1 LPAPGASGASS
12 PFFDVERFRSEP
24 RRLAVVQAAA
34 RPTLV
39 LGSTQRPGV
48 VSDAAAGAAG
58 VVVERRRGGGG
69 AVLLQPGDHLWL
81 DAWIPRADPLWLMDV
96 AVAAGWVGSWWSAAL
111 REVGVVHELHV
122 HSGKSEPGPL
132 GDLVCFAG
140 RGPGEVFAGERKL
153 VGLSQWRAREG
164 ALFSSCVYTRWAPA
178 GLADLLVAGEAEG
191 GAEDRGGGVGLVDA
205 LGGVAVG
212 LADVLPGSSD
222 GLTSLRDSLLRSFA
236 LLA

>member
-1 LPAPGASGASS
+1 
-12 PFFDVERFRSEP
+12 VVR
-24 RRLAVVQAAA
+24 AVA

-39 LGSTQRPGV
+39 LGSTQAPGV
-48 VSDAAAGAAG
+48 VSADAAAAG

-81 DAWIPRADPLWLMDV
+81 DAWVPRGDPLWLTDV
-96 AVAAGWVGSWWSAAL
+96 AVAAEWVGSWWSAAL
-111 REVGVVHELHV
+111 REVGVVAELRV
-122 HSGKSEPGPL
+122 HAGKSEPGPL

-140 RGPGEVFAGERKL
+140 HGPGEVFAGERKL

-164 ALFSSCVYTRWAPA
+164 ALFSSCVYTRWAPVP
-178 GLADLLVAGEAEG
+178 LADLLVA
-191 GAEDRGGGVGLVDA
+191 DDDGGGGDGLGGGGLADA

-212 LADVLPGSSD
+212 LADVLPGSS
-222 GLTSLRDSLLRSFA
+222 GGMTALRDSLLRSFT